1 MMDIESMEKFQEE
14 EEEEE
19 SYSSS
24 SSSSEEEEEEGTENS
39 DIDKTIHQTKM
50 KGRESRASSSKS
62 RLTTFLQN

>member
-24 SSSSEEEEEEGTENS
+24 SSSSEEEEEGTENS

-62 RLTTFLQN
+62 RLTTLLQN